1 MLMIDA
7 DTFVDGLRADLAYR
21 LARMRGIDLARDMAR
36 HGSDAARP
44 DRNRRRQKRPRPPSS
59 PRPLS
64 VTDTARPR
72 D

>member
-36 HGSDAARP
+36 HGSDAA
-44 DRNRRRQKRPRPPSS
+44 NILRRYDVLQMTEDDDDEVAP
-59 PRPLS
+59 
-64 VTDTARPR
+64 
-72 D
+72 